1 MAVLLRTLILPAPLR
16 ALVERERHKLTR
28 IRNAVVW
35 RPPLTGKRLRR
46 RFEAA
51 INNMSQG
58 LCLYDAQDRLELVN
72 QRFCEIY
79 QQPMATLRPG
89 MHFREVLAGGLAAGN
104 HPGRTLDSVYA
115 ERKAFIDRREA
126 GTFMQEVQHDRMICI
141 SHRPM
146 ADGGWVATY
155 EDVTE
160 RRRAEAQI
168 KFLAH
173 HDALSL
179 LPNRRLFAEKLS
191 NALAA
196 AAQIPCA
203 LLALD
208 LDGFKQV
215 NDELGHT
222 AGDELIRQV
231 AGRLLMEVREGDV
244 VARLGGDEFA
254 IILPG
259 SSAEAASGV
268 AERVIA
274 AIRRPYQLEPKWRM
288 VRVGVSIGIACAP
301 EHATLPDLLM
311 TFADEALYHAK
322 RNDRGNVRI
331 YQATSD
337 PAAKPALCLSG

>member
-1 MAVLLRTLILPAPLR
+1 MTVLARTLTLPAPFR
-16 ALVERERHKLTR
+16 PLVDRGWRGLAR
-28 IRNAVVW
+28 IRDAVAW
-35 RPPLTGKRLRR
+35 LPTLGNKRLRR

-51 INNMSQG
+51 VNNMSQG

-72 QRFCEIY
+72 ERFCEIFH
-79 QQPMATLRPG
+79 QPMATLRPG
-89 MHFREVLAGGLAAGN
+89 MHFREVLAGGFAAGN
-104 HPGRTLDSVYA
+104 HPGRTLDVVYA

-126 GTFMQEVQHDRMICI
+126 GTFMQEIEHDRLICI

-173 HDALSL
+173 HDSLSL

-191 NALAA
+191 HALAA
-196 AAQIPCA
+196 AAQIPFA
-203 LLALD
+203 LLFLD
-208 LDGFKQV
+208 LDGFKRV
-215 NDELGHT
+215 NDELGHA

-274 AIRRPYQLEPKWRM
+274 AISLPYQLDLKWRKAS
-288 VRVGVSIGIACAP
+288 VGVSIGIAGAP
-301 EHATLPDLLM
+301 EHAALPDVLM
-311 TFADEALYHAK
+311 SCADEALYYAK
-322 RNDRGNVRI
+322 RHARGSARL
-331 YQATSD
+331 YRPSRLRDA
-337 PAAKPALCLSG
+337 CLGECEV